1 MTIHPAGSSEPQ
13 SSSTGV
19 ERLLAAVNARPDAAA
34 CERCL
39 ADLAAYVDDQLAG
52 AAYRDLHPETSAHLD
67 ACPVCAAAYARVYE
81 LALAEEAG
89 RLPSLPRREPD
100 LSFLGQ
106 GAGQSLAGRLAEAI
120 SGALTRARD
129 QVVLRLSEGLLPLL
143 RPPSPALAMRSC
155 DERYQEVLLRLGPED
170 LPPGALPLRLVAY
183 RDARQPDHCLLE
195 VVVEPVGRTWP
206 DLAGIR
212 VQLQGVEPPRQ
223 ATTDAW
229 GAVTFSDVPIS
240 ALAGLA
246 IAAELS

>member
-1 MTIHPAGSSEPQ
+1 MTNRPAGTSQPQ
-13 SSSTGV
+13 SSPTGV
-19 ERLLAAVNARPDAAA
+19 DRLLAAVNARPDAAA

-67 ACPVCAAAYARVYE
+67 ACPGCAAAYARVYE

-89 RLPSLPRREPD
+89 RLPELPRREPD
-100 LSFLGQ
+100 LSFMAQ
-106 GAGQSLAGRLAEAI
+106 EAEQSLASRLAEALA
-120 SGALTRARD
+120 GALTQVRD
-129 QVVLRLSEGLLPLL
+129 RVVLRLNEGMLPLL
-143 RPPSPALAMRSC
+143 RPAGPALAVRSG
-155 DERYQEVLLRLGPED
+155 DERYQEVLLRLRPED

-195 VVVEPVGRTWP
+195 VVVEPLGRTWP

-212 VQLQGVEPPRQ
+212 VRLQGVEPPRQ

-229 GAVTFSDVPIS
+229 GVVTFSDVPIS